1 MASGQSLTAW
11 ALWLPKSLRIAVPSS
26 PFTVNS
32 KAEVRFHLAS
42 ADWIAEPVRQKI
54 AHMVPPLL
62 VPVDPWGGDRL
73 VGLVVFLIFLLG
85 SIKIRSTRQGS

>member
-1 MASGQSLTAW
+1 MSLASGLSLKAW
-11 ALWLPKSLRIAVPSS
+11 ALCLLQSLMVPAPSS

-54 AHMVPPLL
+54 ALKVPTPFC
-62 VPVDPWGGDRL
+62 PCDPR
-73 VGLVVFLIFLLG
+73 VG
-85 SIKIRSTRQGS
+85 